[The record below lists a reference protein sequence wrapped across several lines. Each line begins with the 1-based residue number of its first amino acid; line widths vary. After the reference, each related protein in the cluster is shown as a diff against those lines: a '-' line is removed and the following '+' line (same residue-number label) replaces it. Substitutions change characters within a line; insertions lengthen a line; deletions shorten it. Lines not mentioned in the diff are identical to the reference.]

1 MNDVRDLVT
10 LIEKARR
17 LVVLTGAGCS
27 TESGIPDYRSPGGA
41 WTRHKPI
48 YYSAFVR
55 SEEIRRFYWARSF
68 RGWTRFAA
76 ARPNAA
82 HYALAELE
90 QRGSM
95 LQLITQ
101 NVDDLH
107 QEAGSRAVIQLHG
120 RNRLVVC
127 LDCRAESPRA
137 DVQARL
143 AELNADWIARSKWD
157 GLHADE
163 ADFAPDGDAELA
175 REHVAGFQVPAC
187 ERCGGVLKPA
197 VVFFGETVPP
207 ELVTRARSRVDE
219 ADALL
224 VAGSSLT
231 VWSGFLFVKRAADRG
246 LPIAIVNIGPTRGDD
261 LAAVRVDEKVGIA
274 LPQMMRMINSGAMA
288 HFDIPLDLPH
298 ASRLAERIVN
308 LIERHIEEL
317 GVDAPTVVES
327 AERVS
332 SILFRFGDEDV
343 TPTDNES
350 LAARDEAAVAARE
363 LVTQLESSP
372 LKSDRLGQYIRN
384 LFECLELGAEGAE
397 ISLRAGENPNSL
409 QRPI

>member
-1 MNDVRDLVT
+1 MSDLAD
-10 LIEKARR
+10 LAGMIDAARR

-55 SEEIRRFYWARSF
+55 SEEVRRFYWARSF
-68 RGWTRFAA
+68 RGWTRFSA

-82 HYALAELE
+82 HFALAELE
-90 QRGSM
+90 SRGTVR
-95 LQLITQ
+95 QLITQ

-107 QEAGSRAVIQLHG
+107 QEAGSCAVIQLHG

-127 LDCRAESPRA
+127 LDCRNESPREEM
-137 DVQARL
+137 QSRL
-143 AELNADWIARSKWD
+143 AELNAEWIARTEWD

-175 REHVAGFQVPAC
+175 RDRVAGFEVPAC

-207 ELVTRARSRVDE
+207 QKVVDAMSSVDD

-231 VWSGFLFVKRAADRG
+231 VWSGFRFVKRAADLG
-246 LPIAIVNIGPTRGDD
+246 LPIAIVNIGPTRGDE
-261 LAAVRVDEKVGIA
+261 LASVRVEEKVGIA
-274 LPQMMRMINSGAMA
+274 LPRVIAA
-288 HFDIPLDLPH
+288 LD
-298 ASRLAERIVN
+298 ATR
-308 LIERHIEEL
+308 
-317 GVDAPTVVES
+317 S
-327 AERVS
+327 A
-332 SILFRFGDEDV
+332 
-343 TPTDNES
+343 
-350 LAARDEAAVAARE
+350 
-363 LVTQLESSP
+363 
-372 LKSDRLGQYIRN
+372 
-384 LFECLELGAEGAE
+384 
-397 ISLRAGENPNSL
+397 
-409 QRPI
+409 